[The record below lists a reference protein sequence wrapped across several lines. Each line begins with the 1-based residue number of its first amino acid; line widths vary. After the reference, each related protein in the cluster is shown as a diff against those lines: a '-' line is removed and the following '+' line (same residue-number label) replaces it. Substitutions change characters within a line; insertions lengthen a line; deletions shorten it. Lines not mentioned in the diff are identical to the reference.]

1 MQFKEL
7 DAEIT
12 NYGGKSLSSFYW
24 SLYSIMEPNTNCSRH
39 LPRKL
44 GLGAKQFWLYAKR
57 LFECGLIDIR
67 IIDSNKTVI
76 SFNPRAE
83 LPLKRVRNWPLK
95 S

>member
-1 MQFKEL
+1 MQFTEL

-24 SLYSIMEPNTNCSRH
+24 SLYGIMEPGTDCSRH

-44 GLGAKQFWLYAKR
+44 GLSMKQFWLYVKR
-57 LFECGLIDIR
+57 LFECGLIDVR
-67 IIDSNKTVI
+67 VLEPKRTVI
-76 SFNPRAE
+76 SFNPKTE
-83 LPLKRVRNWPLK
+83 LPLKPIRSWPLT